1 MRSIIASFLLLFLL
15 LSFGTCGHNKQFH
28 TPANSSTLKNFS
40 ASQTL
45 EEVEFIRFDT
55 LSPDGL
61 LLYHDTVLIIRNTSD
76 NSTHHFT
83 SINLNSRELIGKHL
97 EAGFKTGQ
105 SMDFLSYGIVS
116 SNLWVYDLRKQKVI
130 LNPILHSEREASE
143 SNELALTSFYYSIQ
157 MDSDSTIIGSGNYES
172 DYKQSRLKLTTVE
185 DIDELI
191 PYAKSG
197 SKKLSREDKMA
208 NESFLSLK
216 PSADKCVL
224 AARYADQIEIVDLE
238 SRESIIVKG
247 AEGFE
252 ADVSFMTGFDGAK
265 LMARNANTRFAAVR
279 VKTTDNYIYVLF
291 SGSKEQ
297 ASYPNFGKNIYVYD
311 WDGTAVK
318 QIKLQ
323 DYLNDFV
330 VTKDDTRIYT
340 YNPQTKLLKTAEI

>member
-1 MRSIIASFLLLFLL
+1 MRNFIKSFLILLLFLGACSKHL
-15 LSFGTCGHNKQFH
+15 TKTAAQGTELSKFQII
-28 TPANSSTLKNFS
+28 
-40 ASQTL
+40 QTADERDYMEL
-45 EEVEFIRFDT
+45 GMYN
-55 LSPDGL
+55 PNGL
-61 LLYHDTVLIIRNTSD
+61 ILYHDTVLIIRNTSD

-83 SINLNSRELIGKHL
+83 SINLNNRELIGQHL

-143 SNELALTSFYYSIQ
+143 ANELALTSFYYSIQ
-157 MDSDSTIIGSGNYES
+157 MDSDSTVIGSGNYES
-172 DYKQSRLKLTTVE
+172 DYKLSRLNLVTAEV
-185 DIDELI
+185 IDELI
-191 PYAKSG
+191 PYAKTG

-238 SRESIIVKG
+238 SRKSIIVKG
-247 AEGFE
+247 AEGFD

-279 VKTTDNYIYVLF
+279 LKATDNYIYVLF
-291 SGSKEQ
+291 SGSTEQ
-297 ASYPNFGKNIYVYD
+297 ASYPYFGKNIYVYA
-311 WDGTAVK
+311 WNGTAVK
-318 QIKLQ
+318 QIELQ
-323 DYLNDFV
+323 DYINDFV
-330 VTKDDTRIYT
+330 VTMDDTRIYT

>member
-1 MRSIIASFLLLFLL
+1 MRNFIKSFLILLLFLGACSKHL
-15 LSFGTCGHNKQFH
+15 TKTAAQGTELSKFQII
-28 TPANSSTLKNFS
+28 
-40 ASQTL
+40 QTAD
-45 EEVEFIRFDT
+45 E
-55 LSPDGL
+55 PDYMELGMYNPNGL
-61 LLYHDTVLIIRNTSD
+61 ILYHDTVLIIRNTSD

-83 SINLNSRELIGKHL
+83 SINLNNRELIGQHL

-143 SNELALTSFYYSIQ
+143 ANELALTSFYYSIQ
-157 MDSDSTIIGSGNYES
+157 MDSDSTIIGSGNYKS
-172 DYKQSRLKLTTVE
+172 DYKLSRLNLVTVE
-185 DIDELI
+185 VIDELI
-191 PYAKSG
+191 PYAKTG

-238 SRESIIVKG
+238 SRESIIAKG

-252 ADVSFMTGFDGAK
+252 ADVSFMTGSDGTK
-265 LMARNANTRFAAVR
+265 LMVRNASTRFAAVR
-279 VKTTDNYIYVLF
+279 LKATDNYIYVLF
-291 SGSKEQ
+291 SGSTEQ
-297 ASYPNFGKNIYVYD
+297 ASYPYFGKNIYVYD
-311 WDGTAVK
+311 WNGTAVK
-318 QIKLQ
+318 QIELQ
-323 DYLNDFV
+323 DYINDFV
-330 VTKDDTRIYT
+330 VTMDDTRIYT